1 VRPTTR
7 ELLERVATALE
18 HEVLPSLQDKWAAS
32 VLRSAVQLLGHAAVR
47 AQDEPRILV
56 EHIADARSLLE
67 TVAPRLDSGRAEIAA
82 LRDAVS
88 HALQIPDAAAHDV
101 AALDA
106 QDESLQAVIELLL
119 RQRDA
124 LCATTNADLT
134 HADVL
139 DCLRRRLARE
149 HHLYF
154 PAFISAPF

>member
-7 ELLERVATALE
+7 ELLERIATALE
-18 HEVLPSLQDKWAAS
+18 HEVLPSVQDKWAAS
-32 VLRSAVQLLGHAAVR
+32 VLRSAIQLVGHVAVR
-47 AQDEPRILV
+47 AEDEPRILV

-101 AALDA
+101 AALGVK
-106 QDESLQAVIELLL
+106 DESLQAVIELLL
-119 RQRDA
+119 RHRDV
-124 LCATTNADLT
+124 LLATTHADQT

-149 HHLYF
+149 HQLYF
-154 PAFISAPF
+154 PALTSAPF